1 MNQIEFTDYA
11 SFREYSADSGKNNAA
26 RALYRQVLELNGL
39 QRNTL
44 IIDDD
49 GVIIGRDN
57 RQQVMLNGKMYAVTV
72 GDNKECRQFDVEDYH
87 GILHI
92 DPRDG
97 SIWISHKSDLKINT
111 KSPNLI
117 RSKTKT
123 PACNAKMN
131 NPSIVGGLKIWR

>member
-1 MNQIEFTDYA
+1 MNPVEFTDYQ

-26 RALYRQVLELNGL
+26 RALYRQVLDLNGL
-39 QRNTL
+39 ERNTH
-44 IIDDD
+44 IIDDE

-57 RQQVMLNGKMYAVTV
+57 RQQVMLNGKMYAVSV
-72 GDNKECRQFDVEDYH
+72 GDNKECRQYDVNDYH

-97 SIWISHKSDLKINT
+97 MVTISHKEDLQVNT

-123 PACNAKMN
+123 PACNAKMK
-131 NPSIVGGLKIWR
+131 IQHQVFGLKLWR